1 MHRSLEPELMQD
13 AEQVFA
19 FYKGKKD
26 YSIKHFLEC
35 YSDYVNLDS
44 GKIIDLGSGT
54 GEYLLALSQ
63 LYPGLEIV
71 GYDGSLEMVKI
82 ANRNLAESCVQVK
95 HLDFK
100 DITDIADCVIS
111 TYTLHH
117 LHDSNVFWNTAKNI
131 SKQCLIIDLIRPESC
146 KQAELIVEQY
156 AKDQPQLFKDD
167 FLNSLLAAFSEDE
180 LKKQIAGTNLTMK
193 IITGRFNTLQTFL
206 IFGSF

>member
-19 FYKGKKD
+19 FYNGKKD

-35 YSDYVNLDS
+35 YSNYVNLDS
-44 GKIIDLGSGT
+44 GKIVDLGSGT

-71 GYDGSLEMVKI
+71 GYDGSLDMVKI
-82 ANRNLAESCVQVK
+82 ANKNIANSCIQVR

-100 DITDIADCVIS
+100 DIKDTADCVIS

-117 LHDSNVFWNTAKNI
+117 LHNPDIFWNTAKNT
-131 SKQCLIIDLIRPESC
+131 SKQCLIIDLMRPSSRE
-146 KQAELIVEQY
+146 QAELIVEQY

-180 LKKQIAGTNLTMK
+180 LKKQIADTNLTMK
-193 IITGRFNTLQTFL
+193 IITGRFDTLQTFL

>member
-19 FYKGKKD
+19 FYNGKKD

-35 YSDYVNLDS
+35 YSNYVNLDS
-44 GKIIDLGSGT
+44 GKIVDLGSGT

-82 ANRNLAESCVQVK
+82 ANKNIANSCIQVR

-100 DITDIADCVIS
+100 DIKDTADCVIS

-117 LHDSNVFWNTAKNI
+117 LHNPDIFWNTAKNT
-131 SKQCLIIDLIRPESC
+131 SKQCLIIDLMRPSSRE
-146 KQAELIVEQY
+146 QAELIVEQY

-180 LKKQIAGTNLTMK
+180 LKKQIADTNLTMK
-193 IITGRFNTLQTFL
+193 IITGRFDTLQTFL